1 MEPHSEEN
9 KIWLSIHPRNF
20 ASHVTVRQSD
30 RPHRQSEILHCTANV
45 EAFKLISRAQ
55 VSTHR
60 GYVFCEVIHR
70 QVARLEMIAGS
81 TPRGFLWDGYYDA
94 P

>member
-9 KIWLSIHPRNF
+9 KIWLFIHPRNF
-20 ASHVTVRQSD
+20 ASQVTVRPSD
-30 RPHRQSEILHCTANV
+30 CPHNRSEIASV
-45 EAFKLISRAQ
+45 EALKLISRAQ

-70 QVARLEMIAGS
+70 QLLV
-81 TPRGFLWDGYYDA
+81 FK
-94 P
+94 